1 MEILE
6 NITVGEIVAVNYKAA
21 DVFKKY
27 DIDFC
32 CGGNKALSDVCNQ
45 LNINQSDVEIDL
57 DNINDDQPGNHNFNR
72 WKLDFLIDYI
82 LNEHHTYVSANVPIL
97 LEYTNKVANVHG
109 DNHTETKEINRL
121 FHEVAQELDLHM
133 RKEEQVLFPYVK
145 TLVIAKDNQQAKPE
159 VPFGTVQN
167 PIRMMEMEHENAG
180 DIFKEIARLSN
191 NYTPPEDACQT
202 YQVLFSK
209 LKEFEEDLHRHIHL
223 ENNILFPK
231 AIALEENF

>member
-1 MEILE
+1 METLE
-6 NITVGEIVAVNYKAA
+6 QRTIGEIVANNYKAA

-32 CGGNKALSDVCNQ
+32 CGGNKTLTDVCNKKS
-45 LNINQSDVEIDL
+45 INQADVEVDL
-57 DNINDDQPGNHNFNR
+57 DGLVNSVSGGHNFNK

-82 LNEHHTYVSANVPIL
+82 INEHHTYVTENLPLIL
-97 LEYTNKVANVHG
+97 GYSNKVAAVHG
-109 DNHTETKEINRL
+109 SHHTETKEINNL
-121 FHEVAQELDLHM
+121 FHEVAEELTLHM

-159 VPFGTVQN
+159 VPFDTVQN

-180 DIFKEIARLSN
+180 NIFKEIARLSN
-191 NYTPPEDACQT
+191 NYTAPEDACQT

-209 LKEFEEDLHRHIHL
+209 LKEFEEDLHSHIHL

-231 AIALEENF
+231 AAQLEDSF